1 MEQVNPTRME
11 LIRKNA
17 QIRLAEQGRDLLKEK
32 MDALIQEFFQI
43 METVS
48 LSRKEIETL
57 AKAAQRSLLAAKAV
71 DDSVALASASFAS
84 KRFISL
90 DIKGKNIMGV
100 PVPVIEKQSVARTI
114 CERGYSII
122 GVSGRIDEAAEKFER
137 ELDLIIGLAETET
150 ALRRLGGEIQ
160 MTRRR
165 VNALEQVMI
174 PELRK
179 QAKYIRITIEERERE
194 DLFRLKKVKRILDR
208 KKRAK
213 KEKTAGTPQPVL
225 PEIASETE

>member
-1 MEQVNPTRME
+1 VEAVNPTRME
-11 LIRKNA
+11 LIKKNA
-17 QIRLAEQGRDLLKEK
+17 QIRLAEQGKDLLKEK

-48 LSRKEIETL
+48 QSRNELENLSE
-57 AKAAQRSLLAAKAV
+57 AARRSLLAAQAA
-71 DDSVALASASFAS
+71 DDAVALASASFAS

-90 DIKGKNIMGV
+90 DIKGRNIMGV
-100 PVPVIEKQSVARTI
+100 PVPIIEKKSVARTI

-122 GVSGRIDEAAEKFER
+122 GVSGRIDEAAEKYER

-174 PELRK
+174 PELQK

-208 KKRAK
+208 KKKAK
-213 KEKTAGTPQPVL
+213 AAKPPAPPQPVP
-225 PEIASETE
+225 PELSTGA